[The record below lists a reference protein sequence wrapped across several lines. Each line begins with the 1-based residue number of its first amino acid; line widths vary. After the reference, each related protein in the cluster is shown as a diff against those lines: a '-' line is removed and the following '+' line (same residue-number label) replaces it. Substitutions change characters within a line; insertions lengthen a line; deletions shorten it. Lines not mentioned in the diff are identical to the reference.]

1 MTDMEAVL
9 KSLFKEAT
17 GEEAIN
23 VTPLPGA
30 GSNRRYF
37 RISGE
42 SATLVGTCGDDIR
55 ENEAFVYLSN
65 MLSGMHA
72 NVPRVLAVAD
82 GSQAYVQ
89 DDLGTE
95 SLFDAVM
102 ADMEAARPMLERTM
116 EQLAYIHYKAS
127 RNIDYSRCYPRRSF
141 DRRSVMWDLNYFK
154 YDFLKAT
161 GLEFSEDELEDDFCR
176 LADML
181 LSDAGG
187 CDAFMLRDCQARNVM
202 IHDGR
207 PYFIDFQSGRRGPGI
222 YDVVSFVGQARAG
235 YPVELRNHLIDCY
248 LEAAARYTEID
259 EARFRS
265 RLPIFFL
272 FRTLQVLGCYG
283 FRGYFERK
291 TLFLASI
298 PPAIDNL
305 KRILA
310 EGVDGL
316 DYLVKVLKSVC
327 AMPQFARCDEASEG
341 LTVNVG
347 SFSYRKGIPADYSG
361 NGGGFV
367 FDCRSVHNP
376 GRYDRY
382 KPLTGLDTEVIEFLE
397 AGGEMTAMMES
408 AYSLVDAA
416 VEKYLSRGFT
426 HLQVSFGCTGGRHR
440 SVYGAQHMAEHLNW
454 KYGVRVHL
462 EHREQGI
469 IKDFPAK

>member
-1 MTDMEAVL
+1 M
-9 KSLFKEAT
+9 
-17 GEEAIN
+17 
-23 VTPLPGA
+23 
-30 GSNRRYF
+30 
-37 RISGE
+37 
-42 SATLVGTCGDDIR
+42 
-55 ENEAFVYLSN
+55 
-65 MLSGMHA
+65 
-72 NVPRVLAVAD
+72 
-82 GSQAYVQ
+82 
-89 DDLGTE
+89 
-95 SLFDAVM
+95 
-102 ADMEAARPMLERTM
+102 
-116 EQLAYIHYKAS
+116 
-127 RNIDYSRCYPRRSF
+127 
-141 DRRSVMWDLNYFK
+141 
-154 YDFLKAT
+154 
-161 GLEFSEDELEDDFCR
+161 
-176 LADML
+176 
-181 LSDAGG
+181 
-187 CDAFMLRDCQARNVM
+187 
-202 IHDGR
+202 
-207 PYFIDFQSGRRGPGI
+207 
-222 YDVVSFVGQARAG
+222 
-235 YPVELRNHLIDCY
+235 IDCY

-327 AMPQFARCDEASEG
+327 AMPQFARRDELSEG
-341 LTVNVG
+341 LTVSVG
-347 SFSYRKGIPADYSG
+347 SFSYRKGVPADYSG

-440 SVYGAQHMAEHLNW
+440 SVYGAQHMAEHINR

>member
-1 MTDMEAVL
+1 MEAVL

-17 GEEAIN
+17 GEEAIS

-82 GSQAYVQ
+82 GSRAYVQ

-161 GLEFSEDELEDDFCR
+161 GLEFSEDALEDDFCR

-181 LSDAGG
+181 LSDAVG
-187 CDAFMLRDCQARNVM
+187 CEAFMLRDCQARNVM
-202 IHDGR
+202 LHDGR

-265 RLPIFFL
+265 RLPIFSL

-310 EGVDGL
+310 EGIDGL
-316 DYLVKVLKSVC
+316 DYLVNVLKSVC
-327 AMPQFARCDEASEG
+327 AMPQFARRNELSEG
-341 LTVNVG
+341 LTVSVG
-347 SFSYRKGIPADYSG
+347 SFSYRKGVPADYSG

-376 GRYDRY
+376 GHYDRY
-382 KPLTGLDTEVIEFLE
+382 KPLTGLDAEVIEFLE
-397 AGGEMTAMMES
+397 AGGEMTAMMEN
-408 AYSLVDAA
+408 AYRLVDAA

-440 SVYGAQHMAEHLNW
+440 SVYGAQHMAEHINR

>member
-1 MTDMEAVL
+1 MEAVL

-181 LSDAGG
+181 PSDAGG

-327 AMPQFARCDEASEG
+327 AMPQFARRDELSEG
-341 LTVNVG
+341 LTVSVG
-347 SFSYRKGIPADYSG
+347 SFSYRKGVPADYSG

-440 SVYGAQHMAEHLNW
+440 SVYGAQHMAEHINR